1 MEAPTPI
8 INENKL
14 NFKVSEIFD
23 IDDIKLTM
31 SYDDEIILFKAEEKG
46 ANIFF
51 QKEYSLI

>member
-31 SYDDEIILFKAEEKG
+31 SYDDEIILFKAEENG

-51 QKEYSLI
+51 KKNIV